1 MPESIIRS
9 LEQEEALFALQCVE
23 SVKRDNKKES
33 EYLSLVN
40 RLPAMLLTNGLGQT
54 LAFLQA
60 KDEEHHKFLMNHIT
74 TWLTKERG
82 VYPTDGNMI
91 KHLME
96 NDMNTYINAQQLT
109 LRLLSWLV
117 RFAKA
122 YLKSSGKG

>member
-1 MPESIIRS
+1 MSKSKLRS
-9 LEQEEALFALQCVE
+9 LEQEEALYALQCVE
-23 SVKRDNKKES
+23 SIEKDSKKES

-40 RLPAMLLTNGLGQT
+40 RLPAMLLTSGIGQT

-60 KDEEHHKFLMNHIT
+60 KGEDHHNLLMTHIT

-82 VYPTDGNMI
+82 VYPAEGSII

-96 NDMNTYINAQQLT
+96 NDMNAYINAQQLT

-122 YLKSSGKG
+122 YLKSEKGD